1 MKRGK
6 ALLAIFSAGLLLTA
20 CGNPSKK
27 GVEYLEK
34 GEYDQAVEQFEQAIE
49 KNKNTGDAWRGIGI
63 VNGNRKIIK
72 GQEMHSGRLWIIM
85 LRRQEQFTISSETV
99 I

>member
-34 GEYDQAVEQFEQAIE
+34 GEYDQAVEQFE
-49 KNKNTGDAWRGIGI
+49 
-63 VNGNRKIIK
+63 
-72 GQEMHSGRLWIIM
+72 
-85 LRRQEQFTISSETV
+85 
-99 I
+99 

>member
-63 VNGNRKIIK
+63 AKWEVKLEEYLESYPNDKAAK
-72 GQEMHSGRLWIIM
+72 KEAEFL
-85 LRRQEQFTISSETV
+85 ETR
-99 I
+99 

>member
-20 CGNPSKK
+20 CGNPSEK

-34 GEYDQAVEQFEQAIE
+34 GEYDQAVEQFEKRIRIPEMPGEESAS
-49 KNKNTGDAWRGIGI
+49 R
-63 VNGNRKIIK
+63 NGNRKIIK
-72 GQEMHSGRLWIIM
+72 EQGMRSGRLWIIM
-85 LRRQEQFTISSETV
+85 PRRQEPFIISLETV

>member
-63 VNGNRKIIK
+63 VKWEQKDYKGARNAFRK
-72 GQEMHSGRLWIIM
+72 LWIIM
-85 LRRQEQFTISSETV
+85 PRRQEQFTISSETV

>member
-20 CGNPSKK
+20 CGNPSEK

-34 GEYDQAVEQFEQAIE
+34 GEYDQAVEQL
-49 KNKNTGDAWRGIGI
+49 
-63 VNGNRKIIK
+63 NR
-72 GQEMHSGRLWIIM
+72 Q
-85 LRRQEQFTISSETV
+85 
-99 I
+99 